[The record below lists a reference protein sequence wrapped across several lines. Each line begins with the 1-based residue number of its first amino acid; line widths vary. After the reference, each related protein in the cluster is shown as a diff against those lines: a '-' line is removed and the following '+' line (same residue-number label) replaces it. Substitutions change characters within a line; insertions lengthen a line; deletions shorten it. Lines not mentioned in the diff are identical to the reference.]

1 MYFRNLV
8 LSAFIIAIFA
18 GLIFS
23 AYQAFFIT
31 PIILSSEVYEVLEP
45 ASHQIEAWSPE
56 DGIERHSWSFA
67 TNFLLCFAYALIL
80 LSAMTVKSNITT
92 IKGLYWGI
100 AAYLTIF
107 VAPALGLPPEIPGM
121 EAAFLEGRQVW
132 WIVTLIFTAVSL
144 WMIAFQELF
153 YKGIGV
159 VLITIPHIFGAPQPE
174 SHGFANTDPQAVE
187 ALTTL
192 WHQFIIQT
200 SIANALLWL
209 VIGTSAGFLVNK
221 FISPLDDSDDQRV

>member
-56 DGIERHSWSFA
+56 DGIERHTWSFA

-80 LSAMTVKSNITT
+80 LSAMTVKTNITV

-144 WMIAFQELF
+144 WMIAFQGLF

-159 VLITIPHIFGAPQPE
+159 VLITIPHIFGAPQSE

-209 VIGTSAGFLVNK
+209 VIGASAGFLVNK
-221 FISPLDDSDDQRV
+221 FISPFDDSDDQRV